1 MKKMFSI
8 FLCIVL
14 ALGAFSGCTKQEP
27 AAAAPTEE
35 VATAVTASPEPVPAE
50 PTPEPIVWRFVSA
63 FNENAAEH
71 YGFWKFF
78 DRVNNELGDRLKI
91 EYIGGTE
98 IVAYFDQFEQLG
110 QGVFEIGHIPVNMTE
125 NITPIGDA
133 LYLTE
138 LNPMEM
144 RESGAYDFCKEIY
157 AAQGNVV
164 YLGVTSGEDYGYT
177 IYTNFEVNSLDA
189 FKGKTIRTAPVF
201 VPLLEALGAGAVA
214 IGAGEV
220 YQALE
225 RGVVDGAGW
234 STIGAA
240 DYAWY
245 EVLKYRIDPI
255 FYKTNIGMFVNR
267 EAFNALDAE
276 LQADVL
282 RIAQEVEAE
291 CYTEMGAMVAK
302 EFATLEANGMQTITL
317 EGEVRELWL
326 KTAQEAGWAHFQAL
340 DPVNAELIRPL
351 VTKD

>member
-8 FLCIVL
+8 FLCVVL
-14 ALGAFSGCTKQEP
+14 ALGAFAGCTKQEP
-27 AAAAPTEE
+27 EA
-35 VATAVTASPEPVPAE
+35 VTAVEEAVAAETASPEPAPAE
-50 PTPEPIVWRFVSA
+50 PTPEPVVWRFVSA
-63 FNENAAEH
+63 FNEKAAEH

-91 EYIGGTE
+91 EYIGSTE

-110 QGVFEIGHIPVNMTE
+110 QGVFDIGHIPVNMTE

-144 RESGAYDFCKEIY
+144 RDSGAYDFCKDIY
-157 AAQGNVV
+157 EAQGNVV

-177 IYTNFEVNSLDA
+177 LYTNFAVNSLDD

-201 VPLLEALGAGAVA
+201 VPLVNALGAGAIA
-214 IGAGEV
+214 IGGGEV

-225 RGVVDGAGW
+225 RGVVDGMGW
-234 STIGAA
+234 STIGAV

-255 FYKTNIGMFVNR
+255 FYKTNIGMYVNKDS
-267 EAFNALDAE
+267 FFALDE
-276 LQADVL
+276 DLQADVL
-282 RIAQEVEAE
+282 RIAQEVEAQ
-291 CYTEMGAMVAK
+291 CYTEMGAMVAR
-302 EFATLEANGMQTITL
+302 EFATLEEKGVQTITL
-317 EGEVRELWL
+317 EGDMRDQWL
-326 KTAQEAGWAHFQAL
+326 ALAQEAGWAHFEQL
-340 DPVNAELIRPL
+340 DPVNAKLVRPL
-351 VTKD
+351 VTKN